1 MGNLVEGLSHPL
13 FKEILYKQNTDDYL
27 IPCKRVSDSCLLS
40 EREPTRA
47 RWCVDT
53 AYNYTSNSGLFSD
66 SDGRPSFVYPTGQFL
81 VLRIN

>member
-13 FKEILYKQNTDDYL
+13 FKEIIYKQNTDDYL
-27 IPCKRVSDSCLLS
+27 IPFHRVSDSCLLS

-53 AYNYTSNSGLFSD
+53 LTIIPVIRVYFQIVMEDLA
-66 SDGRPSFVYPTGQFL
+66 SFIQQGSS
-81 VLRIN
+81 